1 MVCTVSMGS
10 YVFCHKDEMKGGGGG
25 GADGICVFKMR

>member
-25 GADGICVFKMR
+25 GLMGSAFSK